1 MLRLGI
7 VAKPGFSE
15 VPSIIESILECV
27 RDKDVKIIASEGVP
41 EDLFVDE
48 RCPEIS
54 ELDVDYII
62 CIGGD
67 GTILRTVEQIKDKNI
82 GILGINLGIIGFL
95 TEIEPEE
102 VNEKIPLL
110 LEGKFEVE
118 ECIRVASEFE
128 GRRLPDA
135 LNEVVIKSAQPGKVV
150 HTEVKI
156 NGDLVGSGT
165 SDGLIIATPTGS
177 TAYALSAGGP
187 VIDPRLEVLVL
198 VLICPMGTGLRPL
211 VVPTKIHDG
220 ATPVEI
226 QISVKKSRNVV
237 LVLDGQWYESFEVE
251 PTSLFKFRV
260 SENSAYFVRFK
271 RDYYN
276 RVKRRLSV

>member
-1 MLRLGI
+1 MDYSCYGDLLMLNLGI
-7 VAKPGFSE
+7 VAKPGSTR
-15 VPSIIESILECV
+15 VPNIVKSIIKCV
-27 RDKDVKIIASEGVP
+27 QGKDVKIIGSEGVP
-41 EDLFVDE
+41 EDLSMDE

-54 ELDVDYII
+54 EMDVDYVI

-67 GTILRTVEQIKDKNI
+67 GTILRAIERLKDPSI
-82 GILGINLGIIGFL
+82 PILGVNLGIIGFL

-102 VNEKIPLL
+102 VKEKIPLL
-110 LEGKFEVE
+110 LEGKFELE

-128 GRRLPDA
+128 GKRLPDA

-156 NGDLVGSGT
+156 NGDPVGSGT

-198 VLICPMGTGLRPL
+198 VLICPMGTGL
-211 VVPTKIHDG
+211 
-220 ATPVEI
+220 
-226 QISVKKSRNVV
+226 
-237 LVLDGQWYESFEVE
+237 
-251 PTSLFKFRV
+251 
-260 SENSAYFVRFK
+260 
-271 RDYYN
+271 
-276 RVKRRLSV
+276 

>member
-1 MLRLGI
+1 MLSLGI
-7 VAKPGFSE
+7 VAKPGSTR
-15 VPSIIESILECV
+15 VPSIVKSIIECA
-27 RDKDVKIIASEGVP
+27 RGKDVKIIASEGVP
-41 EDLFVDE
+41 EDLPVDE
-48 RCPEIS
+48 RCPDIS
-54 ELDVDYII
+54 EMDADYVI
-62 CIGGD
+62 CLGGD
-67 GTILRTVEQIKDKNI
+67 GTILRAIKRLKDPTI
-82 GILGINLGIIGFL
+82 PILGVNLGVIGFL
-95 TEIEPEE
+95 AEIEPEE
-102 VNEKIPLL
+102 IKEKIPLL

-128 GRRLPDA
+128 GKRLTDA
-135 LNEVVIKSAQPGKVV
+135 LNEVVIKSAQPAKVV

-156 NGDLVGSGT
+156 NGEVVGSGT

-187 VIDPRLEVLVL
+187 VIDPRLEALVL
-198 VLICPMGTGLRPL
+198 VLICPMGTGLKPL
-211 VVPTKIHDG
+211 VVPTKTRDG
-220 ATPVEI
+220 STPVEI

-251 PTSLFKFRV
+251 PSSLFKFRV